1 VSQTRWAAAQAWA
14 GREVPPDEAV
24 ALARALTPQLWRI
37 AQAGTRQVLTVTED
51 LQLHGTVLGE
61 IPVVRLTPTTAKTLL
76 AVLLA
81 TAATGATHPY
91 PGRITAVD
99 DVVAILGGPHLGPTG
114 EAHIKGAL
122 NKLHGWQLVA
132 LGVDEDEGVSAD
144 LGVPVRVGP
153 AVALWSGPWV
163 GELLT
168 LLTQVAEQRG
178 LR

>member
-1 VSQTRWAAAQAWA
+1 MSETRWAAAQAWA
-14 GREVPPDEAV
+14 SRDVPADEA
-24 ALARALTPQLWRI
+24 AQLAGSLTPQLWRI
-37 AQAGTRQVLTVTED
+37 VQIGTRRVLTVTED
-51 LQLHGTVLGE
+51 LQLHGMVLGE
-61 IPVVRLTPTTAKTLL
+61 VPVVRLTPTTAKTLL

-91 PGRITAVD
+91 PGTVTAVD
-99 DVVAILGGPHLGPTG
+99 DVVAILGGPHLGLGG

-122 NKLHGWQLVA
+122 NKLRGWHLVD
-132 LGVDEDEGVSAD
+132 LGDDRDEIAYAD

-168 LLTQVAEQRG
+168 MITEVAEQRG
-178 LR
+178 L